1 MVMSKIISKSSL
13 VLAASPE
20 TEWGIAKKG
29 RDRIDGRIMNGINSV
44 EPQIIMVIVI
54 VVLFYFLPL
63 NYIRFQTI
71 KCTYTPYS
79 VRSTLDTLV
88 TGVH

>member
-44 EPQIIMVIVI
+44 EPQIVIVI
-54 VVLFYFLPL
+54 VILFYFIFYP
-63 NYIRFQTI
+63 
-71 KCTYTPYS
+71 
-79 VRSTLDTLV
+79 
-88 TGVH
+88 

>member
-44 EPQIIMVIVI
+44 EPQIIII
-54 VVLFYFLPL
+54 IILYIFLPL